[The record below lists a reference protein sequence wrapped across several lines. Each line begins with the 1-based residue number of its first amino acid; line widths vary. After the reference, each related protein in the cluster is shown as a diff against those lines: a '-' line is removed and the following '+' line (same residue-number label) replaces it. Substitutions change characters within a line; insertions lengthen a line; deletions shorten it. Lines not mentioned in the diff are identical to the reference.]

1 MNEILFKKLFGERI
15 KNIRKSR
22 KMTQEK
28 LAESIGIEPAHLC
41 KMENGTHFPSLK
53 TLLKLVNVL
62 ELEIKDFF
70 TFSSDIKNQTF
81 ENLILDLKNLNDK
94 ELEFI
99 QKTIFALIKMREN

>member
-1 MNEILFKKLFGERI
+1 MNEELFKKLFGERV

-28 LAESIGIEPAHLC
+28 LAETIGIEPAHLC

-62 ELEIKDFF
+62 GMEIEDFF
-70 TFSSDIKNQTF
+70 TFSLNQKNPRY
-81 ENLILDLKNLNDK
+81 EKLILDIQTLNDK
-94 ELEFI
+94 ELDFI
-99 QKTIFALIKMREN
+99 QKTVSSLIKMRD